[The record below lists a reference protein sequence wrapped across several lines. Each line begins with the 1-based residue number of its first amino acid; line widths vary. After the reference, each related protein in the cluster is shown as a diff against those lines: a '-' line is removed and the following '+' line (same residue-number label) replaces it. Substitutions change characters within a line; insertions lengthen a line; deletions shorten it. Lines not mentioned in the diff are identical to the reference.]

1 MVTRDEMTAAI
12 ERLKPWFHAVEVAPG
27 LWTKTG
33 SVAGEPADHPLPTW
47 RIIQGAL
54 PADLTGKRV
63 LDVGCN
69 GGFYSM
75 EARRRGAEY
84 VLGVDMGRREVA
96 QANFCRRALGYE
108 GMEFRRL
115 SVYDLSPR
123 TVGSFDVTLAL
134 GLIYHL
140 KHIMLGLERLYS
152 VTRELLILET
162 AVLTTDQTP
171 ASFGRVLGNVQSQL
185 YPLFYVENPPEAAE
199 SVYNWFVPSV
209 EATGA
214 MLRGVGFTRVG
225 LFHRVGDRAT
235 FVCRKAS
242 AGAWDQAEQYFAAH
256 LTLVDGPDTARPGET
271 LTYQLRLQNEGFAAW
286 PNVGTAGTRIGEVRL
301 GAHLISLDEETL
313 DWDLARADL
322 PGAMHPGQVATLPID
337 VRAPMTPGAYY
348 LDFDMVAEGQAW
360 FEDHGAIPLRQRLEV
375 RSA

>member
-1 MVTRDEMTAAI
+1 MTRDEITAGI
-12 ERLKPWFHAVEVAPG
+12 DRLRPWFHAVEVAPG
-27 LWTKTG
+27 LWTKT
-33 SVAGEPADHPLPTW
+33 SSIAGEPTDHPLPTW
-47 RIIQGAL
+47 LIIRGAL

-69 GGFYSM
+69 GGFYSI
-75 EARRRGAEY
+75 EAKRRGAAH

-96 QANFCRRALGYE
+96 QANFCRLVLGYD
-108 GMEFRRL
+108 GLEFRRL

-162 AVLTTDQTP
+162 AVLTPDQTP
-171 ASFGRVLGNVQSQL
+171 ASFSRSMGNVQSQL
-185 YPLFYVENPPEAAE
+185 HPLFYVENPPEAAE

-209 EATGA
+209 EATRA
-214 MLRGVGFTRVG
+214 MLRGVGFTSVE
-225 LFHRVGDRAT
+225 LYHQVGDRAT
-235 FVCRKAS
+235 FVCRKATT
-242 AGAWDQAEQYFAAH
+242 GALDQADQYFAAH
-256 LTLVDGPDTARPGET
+256 LTLVDGPESAQPDQI
-271 LTYQLRLQNEGFAAW
+271 LTYQLRLLNEGFAPW
-286 PNVGTAGTRIGEVRL
+286 PKAGEADTRIGEVRL

-322 PGAMHPGQVATLPID
+322 PDTIQPGRTTTLAID
-337 VRAPMTPGAYY
+337 VRAPTTPGAYY

-360 FEDHGAIPLRQRLEV
+360 FEDHGAIALRHRLEV
-375 RSA
+375 RDA